1 MKDERDTSVE
11 QNVTKNS
18 AHGNQNR
25 RTPKSPGSTQRALN
39 GISRRLL
46 ATDAWLDTALW
57 RIGDVLGG
65 SWRAYSTFMRR
76 FRARGIYRGL
86 AEVGSEGATYLLVG
100 LVVMLAFAQPAFK
113 ATEAS
118 DWKTTADFS
127 VTFLDRYGN
136 EIGKRGIL
144 LNDKIP
150 LEELPDHLI
159 KATLATEDRRFFTHF
174 GIDVVGTMRAMAA
187 NVKARRVVQGGSS
200 ITQQLAK
207 NLFLSNERTLERK
220 IKEAYL
226 ALWLEARLSKQ
237 EILKLYLDRAYMGAG
252 TFGVAAASE
261 FYFGKDVREINLA
274 EAAVLAG
281 LYKAPSA
288 IAPHKNLPAARARAN
303 EVLTNMV
310 EAGFMTEGQVIA
322 ARRNPAVAVDRSK
335 EDAPDHYLDW
345 AFQNVQDL
353 AKQFPELGED
363 RIVTVRTT
371 LDPNLQKQASNSVES
386 ILRQYGDRYGVEEAA
401 LAAVSTTGAV
411 RAMVG
416 GRDYDSSQFNRAA
429 DALRQPGSAF
439 KPFVYMAAFMNGY
452 SPDSVVPDAPISIG
466 GWSPRNYSRGYS
478 GAVTL
483 KTALTRSINTIPVR
497 LAQNIG
503 RDKIA
508 NTAYMMGIQHE
519 LKITRAMP
527 LGVSE
532 VTVMDMA
539 SSYATLAT
547 GGLKVQPYAVE
558 EMRNSD
564 GDIIYNHERDAP
576 RPLRVLPFDKVAEL
590 NDVLVNVVERG
601 TGRRARLEGIT
612 AAGKTGTT
620 QAYRDAWFVGYTGN
634 MSTAVW
640 FGNDD
645 FSSTRRMTGG
655 SLPAMTWGSFMGY
668 AHKDVTLKPMP
679 GVDPPDFQAQTQLLA
694 SQDNEDNQT
703 PEVLNAKSQRVLE
716 ALHQRLESLHEAPS
730 QVSGLQQVQAA
741 RTVGEQAVVTR

>member
-1 MKDERDTSVE
+1 M
-11 QNVTKNS
+11 
-18 AHGNQNR
+18 
-25 RTPKSPGSTQRALN
+25 
-39 GISRRLL
+39 L

-57 RIGDVLGG
+57 RTGEFL
-65 SWRAYSTFMRR
+65 SSTWRSYSSFMRR
-76 FRARGIYRGL
+76 FRARGAYRVL
-86 AEVGSEGATYLLVG
+86 AEVGSEGTTYLLVG
-100 LVVMLAFAQPAFK
+100 LVVMVAFAQPAFK
-113 ATEAS
+113 ETEAS
-118 DWKTTADFS
+118 DWRTTADFS

-150 LEELPDHLI
+150 LEEIPDHLI
-159 KATLATEDRRFFTHF
+159 KATLATEDRRFFSHF
-174 GIDVVGTMRAMAA
+174 GIDVVGTARAMAE
-187 NVKARRVVQGGSS
+187 NVRARRVVQGGSS

-207 NLFLSNERTLERK
+207 NLFLSNERTLQRK

-226 ALWLEARLSKQ
+226 ALWLEARLTKQ
-237 EILKLYLDRAYMGAG
+237 EILKLYLDRAYMGGG

-261 FYFGKDVREINLA
+261 FYFGKDVREISLA
-274 EAAVLAG
+274 ESAILAG

-288 IAPHKNLPAARARAN
+288 YAPHKNLPAARARAN
-303 EVLTNMV
+303 EVLTNIV
-310 EAGFMTEGQVIA
+310 QAGFMTEGQVIA

-345 AFQNVQDL
+345 AFQDVKNL
-353 AKQFPELGED
+353 AAQYPKLGED

-371 LDPNLQKQASNSVES
+371 LDPGFQKQAKTSVES
-386 ILRQYGDRYGVEEAA
+386 TLRQYGDRYGVEEAA
-401 LAAVSTTGAV
+401 MAVVTTTGAV

-416 GRDYDSSQFNRAA
+416 GRDYDASQFNRAA

-439 KPFVYMAAFMNGY
+439 KPFVYMTAFMNGY
-452 SPDSVVPDAPISIG
+452 SPESVVADAPISIG

-478 GAVTL
+478 GPVTL

-497 LAQNIG
+497 LAQAIG

-508 NTAYMMGIQHE
+508 NTAYMMGLQHE
-519 LKITRAMP
+519 LKITRTMP

-547 GGLKVQPYAVE
+547 GGIKVQPYAVE
-558 EMRNSD
+558 EIRNSS
-564 GDIIYNHERDAP
+564 GEIIYNHDKDAP

-601 TGRRARLEGIT
+601 TGRRARIEGVT

-634 MSTAVW
+634 MSAAVW

-655 SLPAMTWGSFMGY
+655 SLPAMTWGNFMRY
-668 AHKDVTLKPMP
+668 AHQEVTLKPMP
-679 GVDPPDFQAQTQLLA
+679 GVDAPDYQATNQLLA
-694 SQDNEDNQT
+694 AEDEEIGKA
-703 PEVLNAKSQRVLE
+703 PEVLNAQSQRVLKAIGE
-716 ALHQRLESLHEAPS
+716 RLATLHEPS
-730 QVSGLQQVQAA
+730 RLSELQVQAA
-741 RTVGEQAVVTR
+741 RTVGQQSVLTR